1 MVLTLVRTVAF
12 AVHLV
17 AGLRLTDRDSL
28 VVRVVL
34 RLMGRGRRIRA
45 LRLLFVCRAALG
57 VHRSGHGG

>member
-17 AGLRLTDRDSL
+17 ADLRLTDRDSL
-28 VVRVVL
+28 VVSVVL

-45 LRLLFVCRAALG
+45 LRLLLVCRAALG
-57 VHRSGHGG
+57 VHRRGHGG

>member
-1 MVLTLVRTVAF
+1 MVLALVRTVAF

-28 VVRVVL
+28 VVRVIL

-45 LRLLFVCRAALG
+45 LRLLLVCRAALG
-57 VHRSGHGG
+57 VHRRGHGR